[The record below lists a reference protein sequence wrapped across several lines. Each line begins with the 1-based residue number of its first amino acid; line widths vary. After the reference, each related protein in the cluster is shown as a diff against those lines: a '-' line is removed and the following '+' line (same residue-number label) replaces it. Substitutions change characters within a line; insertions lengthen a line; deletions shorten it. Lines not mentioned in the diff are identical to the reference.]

1 MVNPFDIYPPVTLE
15 KYPFLKENKYFEYV
29 INLTP
34 SQIKEFGKNNI
45 ITLDFTS
52 NKEPYKVFL
61 TNTQIKKV
69 EVAKKLNK
77 KVDLKFSKTQFK
89 KTLPY
94 VTSINKRAL
103 KQRYKDK
110 IETLK
115 KENAKKAKRLN
126 ILKLQDRLESLKKE
140 NAKKAKRLK
149 LHDRLETLKKDNA
162 QKLKDYKLKKNELD
176 YITFIKNTREKAL
189 HPDPKPKKK
198 ISDLWSKY
206 LSETQKYYI

>member
-34 SQIKEFGKNNI
+34 SQIKDFGKNNI

-69 EVAKKLNK
+69 ETAKKLNK

-94 VTSINKRAL
+94 VTRLNHSRI
-103 KQRYKDK
+103 KQRAKDRLE
-110 IETLK
+110 ILK
-115 KENAKKAKRLN
+115 KENAKKAKQLKK
-126 ILKLQDRLESLKKE
+126 LKLQDRLKILKSDNARKAKKLMSLKNKI
-140 NAKKAKRLK
+140 NLDTFVKN
-149 LHDRLETLKKDNA
+149 TLKELNKP
-162 QKLKDYKLKKNELD
+162 KN
-176 YITFIKNTREKAL
+176 KPKA
-189 HPDPKPKKK
+189 KPKKK
-198 ISDLWSKY
+198 ISDNWFNF
-206 LSETQKYYI
+206 LSEIRKN

>member
-94 VTSINKRAL
+94 VTSLNHSLI
-103 KQRYKDK
+103 KQRYKDQLEILKTENDKKAKKLNK
-110 IETLK
+110 IKLQDQLEILK
-115 KENAKKAKRLN
+115 TENAKKAK
-126 ILKLQDRLESLKKE
+126 K
-140 NAKKAKRLK
+140 
-149 LHDRLETLKKDNA
+149 
-162 QKLKDYKLKKNELD
+162 
-176 YITFIKNTREKAL
+176 IKVFEKQTR
-189 HPDPKPKKK
+189 
-198 ISDLWSKY
+198 Y
-206 LSETQKYYI
+206 NY